1 MKKNSTMSLLTPRD
15 KYLRKKFFITEAEY
29 EAQLKNQGGGCRICG
44 KPPTGKALHVDHDH
58 AIERKKILS
67 RRVLGEGWCAYTKDP
82 AIYQTGS
89 LKSMAIGKVR
99 RLLKRA
105 SVRGI
110 LCWKCNTSLKK
121 FNDNPVLM
129 RSSAEYIE
137 DYNEKVTQG
146 RNGFE

>member
-1 MKKNSTMSLLTPRD
+1 MKRQKSTLTQRD
-15 KYLRKKFFITEAEY
+15 KYLQKKFEITEAEY
-29 EAQLKNQGGGCRICG
+29 DEQLKKQGGGCKICG

-58 AIERKKILS
+58 AVERQKVYSKKS
-67 RRVLGEGWCAYTKDP
+67 PVGGWSAWAGDGTQYFTT
-82 AIYQTGS
+82 AA
-89 LKSMAIGKVR
+89 LKSVAISRIRKC
-99 RLLKRA
+99 LKKL

-129 RSSAEYIE
+129 QNSAVYILS
-137 DYNEKVTQG
+137 YLQKMKNG